1 MSAVQVVQN
10 NVVSFNAEQLKL
22 LKTTIA
28 KDATNDELSL
38 FINQCQRTGLDPFT
52 RQIYF
57 IKDKN
62 GKVTICTSIDGLR
75 LVAER
80 TGKYEG
86 QTEQEWCGDDGVWK
100 TVWLSDE
107 TPKAA
112 RIGVWKSGFKAPTYA
127 VAIFK
132 EYAGFNYKNELN
144 YMWNK
149 MPANMISKTAEALAL
164 RKAFPNDLSGLYATE
179 EVAQAVEA
187 FEAREAN
194 TTPTASQQLADAK
207 DPYIFDGGKFQGKKF
222 GEISPKDFDAELKK
236 YKDVPQIT
244 ANLQKLIDRMEKFKK
259 ENRPPA
265 DPMAALDEKLGL
277 SQKESM
283 TIR

>member
-1 MSAVQVVQN
+1 MNAVQVVQN
-10 NVVSFNAEQLKL
+10 SVVPFNSEQLKL

-28 KDATNDELSL
+28 KEATNDELSL
-38 FINQCQRTGLDPFT
+38 FVNQCQRTGLDPFT

-86 QTEQEWCGDDGVWK
+86 QTEQEWCGEDGVWK

-132 EYAGFNYKNELN
+132 EYAGFNYKSELT

-179 EVAQAVEA
+179 EVSQAVEA

-207 DPYIFDGGKFQGKKF
+207 DPFIFEGGRFQGKRF
-222 GEISPKDFDAELKK
+222 GEISPNDFDSELKK
-236 YKDVPQIT
+236 YKAVPQIT
-244 ANLQKLIDRMEKFKK
+244 ANLQKLIDRMEKFKS
-259 ENRPPA
+259 ENRSSSEA
-265 DPMAALDEKLGL
+265 MSELDEKLGIK
-277 SQKESM
+277 KEEIL
-283 TIR
+283 T